1 MTRTPATTAAPTD
14 VLRGIALR
22 YPEVEE
28 GLSCNR
34 TAFAARGKAFLFAG
48 AGAGGEGWVVLVK
61 LRDSLAE
68 AEALARKEPRRYA
81 VGKTGWVT
89 LRLGPAEALP
99 RGVMERWIDES
110 YRLLAHEELVARLG
124 VVGTAAKVGVAKA
137 RAKKVRAK
145 KVT

>member
-1 MTRTPATTAAPTD
+1 MTRRPGTQSEPTD

-34 TAFAARGKAFLFAG
+34 VAFAARGKAFLFAG

-68 AEALARKEPRRYA
+68 AEALARKEPLEFLL
-81 VGKTGWVT
+81 
-89 LRLGPAEALP
+89 LRL
-99 RGVMERWIDES
+99 
-110 YRLLAHEELVARLG
+110 VADADGL
-124 VVGTAAKVGVAKA
+124 T
-137 RAKKVRAK
+137 VREG
-145 KVT
+145 